1 MLFFN
6 AYAQRKL
13 KNAIKTKT
21 ARFQLLS
28 EKTPKTIKHPSKPH
42 FIYKQPKKETTIN
55 HTQAKTRTLKVHQI
69 SLRHHLARHLKRLGT
84 AG

>member
-6 AYAQRKL
+6 AYAQIKL

-28 EKTPKTIKHPSKPH
+28 EKTPQKLSKTLPNHISFINSLKKKKQLTTHRQKHAP
-42 FIYKQPKKETTIN
+42 
-55 HTQAKTRTLKVHQI
+55 
-69 SLRHHLARHLKRLGT
+69 
-84 AG
+84 